1 MGQVAAPAP
10 AGTSQRRSLVAALAA
25 DTAVN
30 IAGAFGLYG
39 LAGLARE
46 ELSRWEFAA
55 LIVYFVGNFATSAWL
70 DRIGRALER
79 RDMRGLRFGRYGRQV
94 LGRWA
99 WLQALSWLSIIGVL
113 GAVVYGVAST
123 F

>member
-1 MGQVAAPAP
+1 MVARVAGQAP
-10 AGTSQRRSLVAALAA
+10 AGTSQRRSLVAVFGVE
-25 DTAVN
+25 TVVN
-30 IAGAFGLYG
+30 VAGAFGFLG
-39 LAGLARE
+39 LVRDPPSLW
-46 ELSRWEFAA
+46 ELAA
-55 LIVYFVGNFATSAWL
+55 LVVFFVGNFATSAWL

-99 WLQALSWLSIIGVL
+99 WVQALSWLSFIILLGV
-113 GAVVYGVAST
+113 GGFAFAST

>member
-1 MGQVAAPAP
+1 MVAQVAGQVP

-25 DTAVN
+25 DTAVDV
-30 IAGAFGLYG
+30 AGAFGFL
-39 LAGLARE
+39 GLARDP
-46 ELSRWEFAA
+46 LSRWEFAA
-55 LIVYFVGNFATSAWL
+55 LVVYFVGNLATSAWL
-70 DRIGRALER
+70 HRIGRALER

-99 WLQALSWLSIIGVL
+99 WVQALSWLSFIILLGVF
-113 GAVVYGVAST
+113 VYGVAST